1 MAYKMTEEIER
12 ETEEAFNGRETKT
25 EGFRVQEIFTL
36 MNGKQKKR
44 LHVRGQTQVEGSG
57 PRDYMT

>member
-12 ETEEAFNGRETKT
+12 ETEKAFNGMETKT

-36 MNGKQKKR
+36 MNGKQK
-44 LHVRGQTQVEGSG
+44 
-57 PRDYMT
+57 RDYM